1 MSEEDSGLP
10 EEAAGKL
17 EQSTAVPVE
26 VKGPYKLA
34 KGTRKTIFE
43 NVDDL
48 FEYGEEVILDT
59 KRARSLKYKIVIVVD
74 NTDERDLLYP
84 NQPHYWVIEKSAV
97 DPVIL
102 LDYPDHGPDI
112 DMIPLYKLMV
122 EYAEQGKRSD
132 KKPTGSIKAGTYKGV
147 DVMLPDPTL
156 DYSRPAIQSATTT
169 GKKTGTTVRTT
180 TTDIDWTAG
189 PTTTSETL
197 PAEVPEK
204 EYTTVVTKGVD
215 EDGFSYTE
223 TKRVEVPAG
232 SSRLDTKGETPP
244 PPPEVVAG
252 SGRGNGA
259 AELAQRRADSE
270 VSKTTTAS
278 VQTGTEPCVPNIPP
292 VSEGAS
298 GAGSTPSKTGA
309 TGPDAVIA
317 AARAKAAAPKLIKP
331 PAAGTPASEQA
342 RIDQATAPTTV
353 TQPTSSPSSSS
364 SATTNQRPPNVYI
377 YEALTPGFDRYD
389 FNSGKKVYTPNTGP
403 SRNTEA
409 KAVSPESTP
418 RTAPSGGA
426 R

>member
-232 SSRLDTKGETPP
+232 SSSLEPTPAIPP
-244 PPPEVVAG
+244 PPPPAEV
-252 SGRGNGA
+252 
-259 AELAQRRADSE
+259 AQRQANQKAA
-270 VSKTTTAS
+270 KTTAAK
-278 VQTGTEPCVPNIPP
+278 VQTGSDPCTPNNPP
-292 VSEGAS
+292 VSSGAS
-298 GAGSTPSKTGA
+298 SAGSVPPASKNITA
-309 TGPDAVIA
+309 SQTA
-317 AARAKAAAPKLIKP
+317 ALLNHAKKAAA
-331 PAAGTPASEQA
+331 AAPASVLTEDPLDA
-342 RIDQATAPTTV
+342 FGGSGPNITTPTTV
-353 TQPTSSPSSSS
+353 TQATSSPAPGIVAPTASN
-364 SATTNQRPPNVYI
+364 SANVRPRPTNVYI

-389 FNSGKKVYTPNTGP
+389 FNTGKKVYTPNTGT
-403 SRNTEA
+403 SRNNNGQ
-409 KAVSPESTP
+409 
-418 RTAPSGGA
+418 TAALSGGSF
-426 R
+426 

>member
-1 MSEEDSGLP
+1 
-10 EEAAGKL
+10 
-17 EQSTAVPVE
+17 
-26 VKGPYKLA
+26 
-34 KGTRKTIFE
+34 
-43 NVDDL
+43 
-48 FEYGEEVILDT
+48 
-59 KRARSLKYKIVIVVD
+59 
-74 NTDERDLLYP
+74 
-84 NQPHYWVIEKSAV
+84 
-97 DPVIL
+97 
-102 LDYPDHGPDI
+102 
-112 DMIPLYKLMV
+112 
-122 EYAEQGKRSD
+122 
-132 KKPTGSIKAGTYKGV
+132 
-147 DVMLPDPTL
+147 
-156 DYSRPAIQSATTT
+156 
-169 GKKTGTTVRTT
+169 
-180 TTDIDWTAG
+180 
-189 PTTTSETL
+189 
-197 PAEVPEK
+197 
-204 EYTTVVTKGVD
+204 
-215 EDGFSYTE
+215 
-223 TKRVEVPAG
+223 
-232 SSRLDTKGETPP
+232 
-244 PPPEVVAG
+244 
-252 SGRGNGA
+252 
-259 AELAQRRADSE
+259 
-270 VSKTTTAS
+270 
-278 VQTGTEPCVPNIPP
+278 